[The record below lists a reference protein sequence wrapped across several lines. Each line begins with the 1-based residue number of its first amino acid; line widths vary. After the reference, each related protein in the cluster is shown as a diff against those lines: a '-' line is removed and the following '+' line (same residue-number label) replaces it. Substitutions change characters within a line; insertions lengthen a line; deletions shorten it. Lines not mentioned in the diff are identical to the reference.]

1 MEVFVCIDNFK
12 VYFYKIGVLFLFLS
26 KYTVFLKFGVS
37 KILFIEINQYF
48 YSARTHSIGNK
59 YPQRYL

>member
-1 MEVFVCIDNFK
+1 MEVFVCINFLNNFK

-48 YSARTHSIGNK
+48 YSARTQFNW
-59 YPQRYL
+59 